1 VCPTVVQQED
11 VQAVRGRVR
20 KGIDEQLAHV
30 RIQRG
35 ERQEEVRARGRLDGA
50 LDVEPFEAMRQ
61 RSHGLHATGR
71 QAPTAD
77 GQEAEAAVVLA
88 EDPARASV
96 RRGAQR
102 LESGRTGGLACRK
115 GRRGFG
121 V

>member
-1 VCPTVVQQED
+1 
-11 VQAVRGRVR
+11 VRERVR